1 LIGKKMAQPPQFN
14 YSIDVGSPF
23 ISALKGYELGMGIE
37 TKRQQMLGQQQLAQ
51 QQMLRQQ
58 EIDMAL
64 EKVRGP
70 NPTAED
76 YRRLEI
82 LLPPDQAKS
91 IRESLAQR
99 TDVQNQQALRSSGRI
114 FAAFRAGRPDIAIDF
129 IDQEIATQRNAGNEA
144 GAKSLETWRDV
155 AKNSEEGAK
164 QTQDFFGF
172 VISEIPGGDKI
183 IESSIKISQEA
194 REAAMAPEKLAEQRA
209 KAIEAG
215 IKANFATAK
224 AVQDL
229 NLSAAQIQNYA
240 STQEIARENLKIAK
254 LNADLKREE
263 NVLKR
268 SELQQRL
275 DQAQLDRDEKVRKT
289 VADANTAFG
298 NFDNFLNT
306 ADRALA
312 GWGRT
317 KDGKVDPKKP
327 SATVRA
333 ATGPLDVM
341 FPTVQPDVANFEEL
355 IETLKGQAFL
365 AQVEKMKG
373 LGALSDKEG
382 DALRASL
389 TNLSLRQSPEQ
400 LAQNLLEAQR
410 LILKA
415 RDATAKKYGVGAA
428 PDRPAGPG
436 GAAPAQVPS
445 AMGQATDRAIAPTA
459 APPAAPAM
467 PPGFQIIR

>member
-1 LIGKKMAQPPQFN
+1 MQPFDYRQQVTNPFLQSIQGFGGGFQFGASLRAIEQQRQEAALKEEQMRQALERQN
-14 YSIDVGSPF
+14 QFQTRVDKILQGGVGNATTEDFAELVFFTDKDTAKTLSDTF
-23 ISALKGYELGMGIE
+23 KSLDENTQRRGLQQISEVVSALANN
-37 TKRQQMLGQQQLAQ
+37 QP
-51 QQMLRQQ
+51 
-58 EIDMAL
+58 EIA
-64 EKVRGP
+64 
-70 NPTAED
+70 
-76 YRRLEI
+76 
-82 LLPPDQAKS
+82 
-91 IRESLAQR
+91 AQR
-99 TDVQNQQALRSSGRI
+99 LSSQAQALRNSGIPRN
-114 FAAFRAGRPDIAIDF
+114 
-129 IDQEIATQRNAGNEA
+129 IATADLLDEQ
-144 GAKSLETWRDV
+144 AKLATTNPEFLQFDLKYKLATL
-155 AKNSEEGAK
+155 
-164 QTQDFFGF
+164 
-172 VISEIPGGDKI
+172 PGGGDALKN
-183 IESSIKISQEA
+183 IEQVLA
-194 REAAMAPEKLAEQRA
+194 TRREEAMAPERLAEQRA
-209 KAIEAG
+209 KALKAGVEADFS
-215 IKANFATAK
+215 ASQ
-224 AVQDL
+224 AVKDL
-229 NLSAAQIQNYA
+229 ALKQAQIDNYA
-240 STQEIARENLKIAK
+240 QDQEIARENLKIAK

-268 SELQQRL
+268 QELQQRL
-275 DQAQLDRDEKVRKT
+275 DQAKEDREEKVRKK

-312 GWGRT
+312 QWGRT

-341 FPTVQPDVANFEEL
+341 FPTIQPDVANFEEL
-355 IETLKGQAFL
+355 IDTIKGQAFL

-400 LAQNLLEAQR
+400 LAENLLEAQR

-436 GAAPAQVPS
+436 GAAPAQVPN
-445 AMGQATDRAIAPTA
+445 AMSQAVDQSVRSRADA
-459 APPAAPAM
+459 
-467 PPGFQIIR
+467 IIRGQ